1 MQRKPTKLR
10 LLLATARVRCNMT
23 QREQAKLLG
32 VSAPFLSA
40 IERGTKNVNTRF
52 IDKLIEQKDN
62 LDEAVENIL
71 FSCYYDILT
80 RKFPFATEVDVS
92 AMARILVNIKLGRP
106 TDEHLPTN

>member
-1 MQRKPTKLR
+1 MGQKPTKLR
-10 LLLATARVRCNMT
+10 LLLATARVRTGMT

-40 IERGTKNVNTRF
+40 IEWGTKNVSSRF
-52 IDKLIEQKDN
+52 IDKLIEQKDS

-80 RKFPFATEVDVS
+80 RKFPFAKEAEAS
-92 AMARILVNIKLGRP
+92 AMAKILVYIKLGRP
-106 TDEHLPTN
+106 TNEHLPTN

>member
-40 IERGTKNVNTRF
+40 IERGTKNVNTRL

-62 LDEAVENIL
+62 LDEGVENIL

-80 RKFPFATEVDVS
+80 RKFPFAKEAEAS
-92 AMARILVNIKLGRP
+92 AMARILVYIKLGRP
-106 TDEHLPTN
+106 ADEHSSKN

>member
-52 IDKLIEQKDN
+52 IDKLVEQKEN
-62 LDEAVENIL
+62 LCEDAETIL
-71 FSCYYDILT
+71 FSCYYDILA
-80 RKFPFATEVDVS
+80 RKFPFANEVDVS
-92 AMARILVNIKLGRP
+92 AMARILVNRKLGRP
-106 TDEHLPTN
+106 TDEHLPTS

>member
-40 IERGTKNVNTRF
+40 IE
-52 IDKLIEQKDN
+52 
-62 LDEAVENIL
+62 
-71 FSCYYDILT
+71 
-80 RKFPFATEVDVS
+80 
-92 AMARILVNIKLGRP
+92 
-106 TDEHLPTN
+106 

>member
-1 MQRKPTKLR
+1 
-10 LLLATARVRCNMT
+10 MT

-40 IERGTKNVNTRF
+40 IERGTKNVNTRL

-80 RKFPFATEVDVS
+80 RKFPFAKEAEAS
-92 AMARILVNIKLGRP
+92 AMARILVYIKLGRP
-106 TDEHLPTN
+106 ADEHSSKN